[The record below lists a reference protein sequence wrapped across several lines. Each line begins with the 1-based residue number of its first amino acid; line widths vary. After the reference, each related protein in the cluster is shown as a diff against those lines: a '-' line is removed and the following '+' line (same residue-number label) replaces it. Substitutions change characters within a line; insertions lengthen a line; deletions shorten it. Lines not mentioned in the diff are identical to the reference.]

1 MLSKANLLALS
12 KATPMPGI
20 SLFLPTQILG
30 RETLQNPIILKNLLA
45 QTRAKLEAFGL
56 PSSRMD
62 AILAP
67 ATALLED
74 FDFWQHQD
82 HGLALYLSDE
92 GMQAF
97 HLPIKVEERAVVG
110 RDFHILPL
118 LPLQEQ
124 DAEFAILAMTADE
137 VHAFRAGRF
146 SITSL
151 EIADMPESLESLDE
165 TPDYE
170 GSLQSGGYGRP
181 NTGGKNMPKTQ
192 VYGDSPNEW
201 HKARLIEYVR
211 RTAAALAAYLAR
223 QPAKVVIIADA
234 EIAGHLMKVD
244 ALKPFVVGL
253 IEANPASM
261 DEAGLLN
268 SALDVMQPVYETAQ
282 NAALEA
288 LEELLGR
295 KDTKLCT
302 EPVELLSA
310 AHFGRVETLFLAEGA
325 SLAGRFDSK
334 TALTT
339 ICEGSGET
347 IRDLP
352 NLAAQM
358 TLQNGGIVRV
368 FAPDRLPTDITMA
381 AILRY

>member
-1 MLSKANLLALS
+1 MLSKADLIALS
-12 KATPMPGI
+12 TATPMPGI

-45 QTRAKLEAFGL
+45 QTREKLEVFGL
-56 PSSRMD
+56 PSSRID
-62 AILAP
+62 ALLAP

-82 HGLALYLSDE
+82 HGLALYLSGE
-92 GMQAF
+92 GMKAF
-97 HLPIKVEERAVVG
+97 HLPVTVDERAVVG

-124 DAEFAILAMTADE
+124 DAEFAILAMTADT
-137 VHAFRAGRF
+137 VRAFRAGRF
-146 SITSL
+146 SITNL
-151 EIADMPESLESLDE
+151 EIADLPESLESLDE

-223 QPAKVVIIADA
+223 QPARVVIIADA
-234 EIAGHLMKVD
+234 EIGGHLMKVD
-244 ALKPFVVGL
+244 ALKPFIVGL
-253 IEANPASM
+253 IEANPAAM
-261 DEAGLLN
+261 DDAGLLN
-268 SALDVMQPVYETAQ
+268 SALDVMQPIYDTAQ
-282 NAALEA
+282 STALEA

-295 KDTKLCT
+295 KDTKVCS
-302 EPVELLSA
+302 EPAELLSA
-310 AHFGRVETLFLAEGA
+310 AQSGRVETLFLAEDA
-325 SLAGRFDSK
+325 ALAGRFESE

-339 ICEGSGET
+339 IGEGAGDT

-358 TLQNGGIVRV
+358 TLQNGGNVRV
-368 FAPDRLPTDITMA
+368 FAPDRLPADMKMG